1 MRVLWIVIHMTVHRS
16 IIIGIIVALGAGL
29 LYCLPAYATTGL
41 TVSPLRTE
49 VEILPGK
56 LAKGNLKLTNAT
68 RVPMLVRLDAE
79 AFRVVDEAYDY
90 KFDPL
95 SNVINWVRFNETVVE
110 MQPGQSHAIQYTI
123 TAPIDAK
130 PGGYYVSMFASTDV
144 ANANSV
150 INARQRVGSL
160 FYITVTGEAS
170 RGGSLVSLELP
181 LFISADSRWS
191 MNIKSDAATHFRS
204 DYRIAI
210 YNVVGKGVVSESKGS
225 ALIMPDSVRRI
236 QEPLRIPDFPG
247 IYTAVVTVGLGD
259 SPIRQE
265 TRLLIYVPI
274 WASVIACFVVAAVT
288 AVIIVRRKK

>member
-1 MRVLWIVIHMTVHRS
+1 
-16 IIIGIIVALGAGL
+16 
-29 LYCLPAYATTGL
+29 
-41 TVSPLRTE
+41 
-49 VEILPGK
+49 
-56 LAKGNLKLTNAT
+56 
-68 RVPMLVRLDAE
+68 
-79 AFRVVDEAYDY
+79 
-90 KFDPL
+90 
-95 SNVINWVRFNETVVE
+95 
-110 MQPGQSHAIQYTI
+110 
-123 TAPIDAK
+123 
-130 PGGYYVSMFASTDV
+130 
-144 ANANSV
+144 
-150 INARQRVGSL
+150 
-160 FYITVTGEAS
+160 
-170 RGGSLVSLELP
+170 
-181 LFISADSRWS
+181 

-210 YNVVGKGVVSESKGS
+210 YNLVGKGVVSESKGS